1 MTTSC
6 AIRPAP
12 GRHRSSGL
20 VPAQSTTLGDRL
32 AWEDAAE
39 DARRLSP
46 DDRTTC
52 PLHRRWI
59 HHCVASP
66 THVNAV
72 TRHRW
77 CRQCAVPLTVTV
89 DEIAQTVTMV
99 CPSCGDGGS
108 PATTRLVSACCA
120 SLGEASNHHTSRTGS

>member
-6 AIRPAP
+6 AVRRAPA
-12 GRHRSSGL
+12 RHHSSGVRRTCATML
-20 VPAQSTTLGDRL
+20 SDHL
-32 AWEDAAE
+32 AREDAAE
-39 DARRLSP
+39 DARTLSP

-59 HHCVASP
+59 HQCVASP

-89 DEIAQTVTMV
+89 DEIARTVTMV

-120 SLGEASNHHTSRTGS
+120 SLGEASNHTSRTGA